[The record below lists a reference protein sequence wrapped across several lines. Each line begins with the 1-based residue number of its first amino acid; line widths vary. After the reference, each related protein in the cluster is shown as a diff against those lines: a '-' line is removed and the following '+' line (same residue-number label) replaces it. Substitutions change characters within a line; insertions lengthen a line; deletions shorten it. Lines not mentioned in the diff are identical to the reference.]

1 MSNNMKIK
9 FLFAVLLLSS
19 AISAQDLRQNV
30 SMSLFSDQKANRIGD
45 AITIIIVEASQASNN
60 AETTTGR
67 SSSISVDASGTV
79 NNKAIPGVNGGVGT
93 KNEFSGS
100 GSTKTTGM
108 IQTKLSA
115 MIDSVYANGNMRIKG
130 SRKIVINGE
139 EQTITIS
146 GIVRPS
152 DILANNTVLSTN
164 ISEAEI
170 VFAGD
175 GSISSSQKP
184 GLFTK
189 IFHWLF

>member
-1 MSNNMKIK
+1 MKIK
-9 FLFAVLLLSS
+9 IFIAVLFLTSL
-19 AISAQDLRQNV
+19 ITAQDMRTNA
-30 SMSLFSDQKANRIGD
+30 SMSLFSDQKAIRIGD
-45 AITIIIVEASQASNN
+45 AITIVIVEASQASNN

-67 SSSISVDASGTV
+67 SHTMSVDASGTA
-79 NNKAIPGVNGGVGT
+79 NNKAIPGINGGIGT
-93 KNEFSGS
+93 KNDFTGS

-115 MIDSVYANGNMRIKG
+115 MIDSVFANGNMRIKG

-139 EQTITIS
+139 EQTITIT

-152 DILANNTVLSTN
+152 DIMANNTVLSTN

-170 VFAGD
+170 IFSGD
-175 GSISSSQKP
+175 GAIASSQKP

-189 IFHWLF
+189 IFNWLF

>member
-1 MSNNMKIK
+1 MKIK
-9 FLFAVLLLSS
+9 IFVTVMLLASAVF
-19 AISAQDLRQNV
+19 AQDLRQNAV
-30 SMSLFSDQKANRIGD
+30 MSLFSDQKAIQVGD
-45 AITIIIVEASQASNN
+45 AITIIIVEASQASND
-60 AETTTGR
+60 ATTTTGR
-67 SSSISVDASGTV
+67 SSTISVDASGTV
-79 NNKAIPGVNGGVGT
+79 NNKAIPGINGGVGT
-93 KNEFSGS
+93 KNDFSGS

-115 MIDSVYANGNMRIKG
+115 MIDSVYANGNLRIKG

-139 EQTITIS
+139 EQTITIT

-152 DILANNTVLSTN
+152 DIMSNNTVFSTN

-175 GSISSSQKP
+175 GAIASSQKP

>member
-1 MSNNMKIK
+1 MKKIILIG
-9 FLFAVLLLSS
+9 FVLFAS
-19 AISAQDLRQNV
+19 ALTAQDLRQNV
-30 SMSLFSDQKANRIGD
+30 SMSLFSDQKATRLGD
-45 AITIIIVEASQASNN
+45 AITIIIVESSQASNN
-60 AETTTGR
+60 AETSTER
-67 SSSISVDASGTV
+67 SHSLSLDASGTV
-79 NNKAIPGVNGGVGT
+79 NSKAIPGVNGSIGST
-93 KNEFSGS
+93 NEFSGS

-139 EQTITIS
+139 EQTIIIK

-152 DILANNTVLSTN
+152 DILANNTIYSTS

-170 VFAGD
+170 VFSGE
-175 GSISSSQKP
+175 GSIANSQKP

-189 IFHWLF
+189 IFNWLF

>member
-1 MSNNMKIK
+1 MKIK
-9 FLFAVLLLSS
+9 ILIIGIFLASVV
-19 AISAQDLRQNV
+19 SAQDLRMNAA
-30 SMSLFSDQKANRIGD
+30 MSLFSDQKANRIGD

-67 SSSISVDASGTV
+67 NHTLSVDASGTV
-79 NNKAIPGVNGGVGT
+79 NNKAIPGVNGGIGT

-115 MIDSVYANGNMRIKG
+115 MIDSVYANGNLRIKG

-146 GIVRPS
+146 GIVRPT
-152 DILANNTVLSTN
+152 DIMADNTILSTN

-189 IFHWLF
+189 IFNWLF